1 MISTMMDGFRKI
13 GVLAGAAGLLAVSLV
28 GMSAGTAAAASCK
41 TAAPVQTTGNIVNDS
56 VAQAN
61 GAVSAV
67 TELVTCSAGTANG
80 AINGP
85 EASADS

>member
-1 MISTMMDGFRKI
+1 MINTMVDGFKKI

-41 TAAPVQTTGNIVNDS
+41 TAAPVQTTGNIVNDT

-67 TELVTCSAGTANG
+67 TEIVTCSAGTANG
-80 AINGP
+80 AVNGP